1 MPLLRNAECCII
13 NDDDFQSNA
22 VLDTGIPDT
31 AIGQLWGIEVN
42 SGYQG
47 LYFVSKGTFT
57 AIAASP
63 YLSGVKDTA
72 GKINFYFEGGTLKA
86 QNKLATTRYLYV
98 KFEGLS

>member
-1 MPLLRNAECCII
+1 MPALTNAEQCII
-13 NDDDFQSNA
+13 NDDNFLSNA
-22 VLDTGIPDT
+22 ILDTLIPDT
-31 AIGQLWGIEVN
+31 AIGQLWAIEVN

-47 LYFVSKGTFT
+47 LYFVAKGTFS

-72 GKINFYFEGGTLKA
+72 NKINFYFEGGSLKV

-98 KFEGLS
+98 KFEGLK

>member
-1 MPLLRNAECCII
+1 MPLLTNAEYCVI
-13 NDDDFQSNA
+13 NDDNFLSNA
-22 VLDTGIPDT
+22 VLETGIPVT

-57 AIAASP
+57 AIAANP

-72 GKINFYFEGGTLKA
+72 NKINFYFEDGTLKV

-98 KFEGLS
+98 KFEGLK